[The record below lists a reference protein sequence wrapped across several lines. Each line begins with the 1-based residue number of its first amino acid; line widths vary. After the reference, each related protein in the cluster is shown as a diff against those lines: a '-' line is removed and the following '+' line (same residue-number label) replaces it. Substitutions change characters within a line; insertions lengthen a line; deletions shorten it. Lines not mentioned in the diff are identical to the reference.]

1 MLPCSLAIES
11 VRMSAQAETVLSIEH
26 VAVHFQGLVAIADMT
41 FSVREGEIVGLIG
54 PNGAGK
60 TTAFNV
66 ITGFLKPTS
75 GEVRYRSTLLNGLKP
90 HEIASLGLV
99 RTFQRTSVFRTRTV
113 FENVL
118 TGLHRR
124 GRTNIWQSLLR
135 TPREQESERQLV
147 ADTNEILQFVGLGQ
161 RASEAAGNL
170 PYGEQR
176 LLGVAMALAVK
187 PSMLLLDEPV
197 SGMNASE
204 TARFTQLVRKIGASG
219 VTVLLVE
226 HDMPMVMQVS
236 DRIVV
241 LNHGRIIAEG
251 TPAQIQNN
259 PEVIRAYLGQG
270 KKRA

>member
-1 MLPCSLAIES
+1 
-11 VRMSAQAETVLSIEH
+11 MSAPAETVLAIEH
-26 VAVHFQGLVAIADMT
+26 VAVHFGGLVAVADMT
-41 FSVREGEIVGLIG
+41 FSVRAGEIVGLIG

-66 ITGFLKPTS
+66 VTGFLKQTS
-75 GEVRYRSTLLNGLKP
+75 GDVRYRSTLLNGLKP
-90 HEIASLGLV
+90 HEIAKLGLV
-99 RTFQRTSVFRTRTV
+99 RTFQRTSLFQERSVFQ
-113 FENVL
+113 NVL

-124 GRTNIWQSLLR
+124 GRSNLWDTLLQ
-135 TPREQESERQLV
+135 TGREKSSERELV
-147 ADTNEILQFVGLGQ
+147 DEANAILRFVGLEQ
-161 RASEAAGNL
+161 RANEQAGTL

-176 LLGVAMALAVK
+176 LLGVALALAVK

-204 TARFTQLVRKIGASG
+204 TARFVKLVRKIRDTG
-219 VTVLLVE
+219 VTILLVD
-226 HDMPMVMQVS
+226 HDMPMVTEVC

-241 LNHGRIIAEG
+241 LNYGRIIAQG
-251 TPAQIQNN
+251 TPAEIQND

>member
-1 MLPCSLAIES
+1 MRPCSPAIES
-11 VRMSAQAETVLSIEH
+11 ARMNAQTETVLSIEH
-26 VAVHFQGLVAIADMT
+26 VAVHFEGLVAIADMT
-41 FSVREGEIVGLIG
+41 FSVRAGEIVGLIG

-90 HEIASLGLV
+90 HEIAALGLV
-99 RTFQRTSVFRTRTV
+99 RTFQRTSVFRNRTV

-124 GRTNIWQSLLR
+124 GQTNIWQSLLR
-135 TPREQESERQLV
+135 TPREKESERQLV
-147 ADTNEILQFVGLGQ
+147 NDTNEILQFVGLGQ

-197 SGMNASE
+197 SGMNAAE

-219 VTVLLVE
+219 VTILLVE

-251 TPAQIQNN
+251 APAEIQNN

>member
-1 MLPCSLAIES
+1 MS
-11 VRMSAQAETVLSIEH
+11 VQTEIVLSVEH

-41 FSVREGEIVGLIG
+41 FFVRTGEIVGLIG

-75 GEVRYRSTLLNGLKP
+75 GQVRYRSTLLNGMKP
-90 HEIASLGLV
+90 HEIAALGLV
-99 RTFQRTSVFRTRTV
+99 RTFQRTSVFRNRTV

-118 TGLHRR
+118 TGLHCQ
-124 GRTNIWQSLLR
+124 GKSNIWQSLLR
-135 TPREQESERQLV
+135 TRRDRQSERQLTKD
-147 ADTNEILQFVGLGQ
+147 AHEILQFVGLEH
-161 RASEAAGNL
+161 RAFEAAGNL

-176 LLGVAMALAVK
+176 LLGVALALAVK

-204 TARFTQLVRKIGASG
+204 TARFIRLVKKIGASG
-219 VTVLLVE
+219 VTILLVE

-251 TPAQIQNN
+251 VPTEIQSN

>member
-1 MLPCSLAIES
+1 
-11 VRMSAQAETVLSIEH
+11 MSAPAETVLSIEH
-26 VAVHFQGLVAIADMT
+26 VAVHFGGLVAVADMT
-41 FSVREGEIVGLIG
+41 FSVGAGEIVGLIG

-66 ITGFLKPTS
+66 VTGFLKQTS
-75 GEVRYRSTLLNGLKP
+75 GDVRYRSTLLNGLKP
-90 HEIASLGLV
+90 HEIAKLGLV
-99 RTFQRTSVFRTRTV
+99 RTFQRTSVFQERSV
-113 FENVL
+113 FQNVL

-124 GRTNIWQSLLR
+124 GRSNLWDTLLQ
-135 TPREQESERQLV
+135 TGREKSSERELV
-147 ADTNEILQFVGLGQ
+147 DEANAILRFVGLEQ
-161 RASEAAGNL
+161 RANEQAGTL

-176 LLGVAMALAVK
+176 LLGVALALAVK

-204 TARFTQLVRKIGASG
+204 TARFVKLVRQIRDTG
-219 VTVLLVE
+219 VTILLVE
-226 HDMPMVMQVS
+226 HDMPMVTQVC

-241 LNHGRIIAEG
+241 LNYGRIIAQG
-251 TPAQIQNN
+251 TPAEIQND

>member
-1 MLPCSLAIES
+1 MS
-11 VRMSAQAETVLSIEH
+11 VQAETVLSIEH
-26 VAVHFQGLVAIADMT
+26 VAVHFEGLVAIADMT
-41 FSVREGEIVGLIG
+41 FSVRAREIVGLIG

-75 GEVRYRSTLLNGLKP
+75 GEVRYRSTPLNGMKP
-90 HEIASLGLV
+90 HEIAALGLV
-99 RTFQRTSVFRTRTV
+99 RTFQRTSVFRNSSV

-118 TGLHRR
+118 TGLHCR
-124 GRTNIWQSLLR
+124 GRSNIWQSLLKTR
-135 TPREQESERQLV
+135 REKEAERQLV
-147 ADTNEILQFVGLGQ
+147 SDANEILQFVGLER

-197 SGMNASE
+197 SGMNPSE
-204 TARFTQLVRKIGASG
+204 TARFIQLVKKIGATG
-219 VTVLLVE
+219 VTILLVE

-251 TPAQIQNN
+251 LPAEIQNN